1 MYLFYT
7 APEDVSNKDISA
19 REMYKT
25 TMNTSWF
32 STTPLV
38 FTGCPWDIVSCSIS
52 CTGYLLALLYGL
64 WSIMML
70 FIKQP
75 SHCSPSTLPLIFLW
89 LHVLIS
95 HNKGEEEWGRKQENP
110 RKEVNQLPRSKATLF
125 CPVHVWSL
133 YLEDSVLLDNVY
145 SSQVPVPLCC
155 TKNIRVLAS
164 CVLVGLGIQCEHPW
178 CCHIMRLQGIQLHG
192 TAATYLL
199 SFPLLHSKHEGNA
212 YEAGACSVESAVR
225 MTQDYEVLQN
235 ACWKSIALLLFIP
248 MWWRSWPW

>member
-1 MYLFYT
+1 MF
-7 APEDVSNKDISA
+7 
-19 REMYKT
+19 
-25 TMNTSWF
+25 W
-32 STTPLV
+32 LV
-38 FTGCPWDIVSCSIS
+38 MT
-52 CTGYLLALLYGL
+52 
-64 WSIMML
+64 
-70 FIKQP
+70 
-75 SHCSPSTLPLIFLW
+75 
-89 LHVLIS
+89 
-95 HNKGEEEWGRKQENP
+95 NKGEEEWGRKQENP

-125 CPVHVWSL
+125 CPVHIWSL

-145 SSQVPVPLCC
+145 SSQVLVPLCC

-178 CCHIMRLQGIQLHG
+178 CYHIMRLQGIQLHG

-235 ACWKSIALLLFIP
+235 ACWKSMLSYCLFQYGEDLDLG
-248 MWWRSWPW
+248 RSCFCKVREIYHLCQHILGIRPK